1 LNSSLRKQK
10 YGKRL
15 LELAVFLI
23 AAFFIFPVWM
33 VVVNSFKT
41 EKEAAFFGLGF
52 PDKWQFVNYA
62 KVFAEANIV
71 QAMSNGLLLT
81 GVIGALALL
90 FASMAA
96 FAISRIGTKFTS
108 FAYYLFMS
116 GIVLPG
122 AIIPTFFLLQRL
134 NLINTYTGV
143 IVVLLSMTMPVSV
156 FLYTGFMKSVP
167 KELDEAGIIDGC
179 GKLRLF
185 FVIIL
190 PLLRPATI
198 TVMIFNFMGV
208 WNDVTTQLYFSNA
221 DKWTMPMMVYRFQG
235 MYSSQWNLI
244 FADLILTSIPVVLVY
259 IIGQKYMVSGLTT
272 GAVKG

>member
-1 LNSSLRKQK
+1 
-10 YGKRL
+10 
-15 LELAVFLI
+15 
-23 AAFFIFPVWM
+23 
-33 VVVNSFKT
+33 
-41 EKEAAFFGLGF
+41 
-52 PDKWQFVNYA
+52 
-62 KVFAEANIV
+62 
-71 QAMSNGLLLT
+71 
-81 GVIGALALL
+81 
-90 FASMAA
+90 
-96 FAISRIGTKFTS
+96 
-108 FAYYLFMS
+108 MS